1 MSPCGVDETR
11 CRYSEERFCI
21 QCGRPKPWYRIRL
34 EELESQHATLK
45 AEIKGLEARIELRDS
60 KIPII
65 KRMQERVA
73 LVDELIEGIEG
84 IDKLQGKATNDWI
97 ALRLVVAKI
106 KAGDNTDE

>member
-1 MSPCGVDETR
+1 
-11 CRYSEERFCI
+11 
-21 QCGRPKPWYRIRL
+21 
-34 EELESQHATLK
+34 
-45 AEIKGLEARIELRDS
+45 
-60 KIPII
+60 
-65 KRMQERVA
+65 MQERVA